1 MNDRPSNSPQP
12 RDREYRG
19 FNLYCEPMHSLWAV
33 ETMDGSRVPTVLRMR
48 WTGRRFAEKAVDH
61 YLDGKEQKKT
71 NNANN

>member
-1 MNDRPSNSPQP
+1 
-12 RDREYRG
+12 
-19 FNLYCEPMHSLWAV
+19 
-33 ETMDGSRVPTVLRMR
+33 MDGSRVPTVLRMR